1 MQPTRGFTLQ
11 WHITDRCNLHCTH
24 CYRDEKMQD
33 LPFEQ
38 LIRIAD
44 TLMEGLTV
52 LKVTPC
58 FALSGGEP
66 FLRQD
71 LFDLVHYLHSK
82 GVTQVLLETNGTLIT
97 PHVIERLNE
106 FTPPITTIQVSL
118 DGSIPSVN
126 DPIRGEGAFEKAV
139 SGLISVIAG
148 TPLKTTISYTFH
160 AQNKSDIP
168 SIIALGEK
176 LGVDTLYLTRL
187 VPIGKGKAMDAVLTP
202 EETGEVLAY
211 LHQRNQELSRI
222 GTPHIVENRCLFH
235 LTDPEEA
242 VRRYK
247 NREERLG
254 NACAVA
260 SSTFTVLADGTAVPC
275 RRLPIPLGSLLEQSF
290 LDIWFKNDVLWDF
303 RRRQP
308 LLKGKCQS
316 CKYLQ
321 YNGLC
326 NGGAACIAYAF
337 SNDYNTPDPQC
348 WYNPED
354 SR

>member
-1 MQPTRGFTLQ
+1 
-11 WHITDRCNLHCTH
+11 
-24 CYRDEKMQD
+24 D
-33 LPFEQ
+33 L
-38 LIRIAD
+38 I
-44 TLMEGLTV
+44 
-52 LKVTPC
+52 
-58 FALSGGEP
+58 
-66 FLRQD
+66 
-71 LFDLVHYLHSK
+71 HYLYSK

-97 PHVIERLNE
+97 PQIIEKLNE
-106 FTPPITTIQVSL
+106 LIPPKATIQVSL

-126 DPIRGEGAFEKAV
+126 DTIRGEGAFQKAV
-139 SGLISVIAG
+139 TGLTSIIAN

-160 AQNKSDIP
+160 AQNKEDIP
-168 SIIALGEK
+168 SIIALGEE

-187 VPIGKGKAMDAVLTP
+187 VPIGRGKALDAVLTP
-202 EETGEVLAY
+202 EETREVLTY
-211 LHQRNQELSRI
+211 LHQKNQELSRK
-222 GTPHIVENRCLFH
+222 GTPHIAENRCLFH

-247 NREERLG
+247 SKEERLG

-290 LDIWFKNDVLWDF
+290 LDIWFKSDVLWDF
-303 RRRQP
+303 RRRQT

-321 YNGLC
+321 YKGLC

-337 SNDYNTPDPQC
+337 SSDYNTPDPQC
-348 WYNPED
+348 WYNPEEPG
-354 SR
+354 